1 MSDEADSKDDGLARA
16 FRALG
21 LMIVLLSA
29 GGSLHLVFAAYRLFR
44 DPVRQGAL
52 LERWVEWIG
61 LDSAKIEV
69 AGSPIAI
76 GGPIGAALIF
86 SAILLLVLM
95 LGQLLKNGLLL
106 MSWARPSRTDQH
118 PTAKPDPAA

>member
-1 MSDEADSKDDGLARA
+1 MPDEANPKDEGLARA

-21 LMIVLLSA
+21 LIIVLLSA
-29 GGSLHLVFAAYRLFR
+29 GGSLHLFFVAYRLFR

-61 LDSAKIEV
+61 LESAKIEV

-86 SAILLLVLM
+86 MALLLLVLM
-95 LGQLLKNGLLL
+95 LGQLLKSGLLL
-106 MSWARPSRTDQH
+106 MSWARPVRADVN